1 MDDLQLS
8 DPTPVATD
16 SSSDESSDPSI
27 EPMGHDSYSGLSN
40 PSFSDSIDPTN
51 VAKMSKTDE
60 ITSAGLNILK
70 GLDAGITSF
79 MEGNANAITAKFKS
93 GEYMR
98 GAELQS
104 IRTKE
109 LWNQESFD
117 EQRMNERNA
126 QQIGGEVAAQA
137 GQGINVRS
145 EGAQNVTNTTASI
158 GAKDILTIRNNAYAK
173 AFGYNMEA
181 IQDQGEAKLQEV
193 KAESEKNAGFYGAL
207 SGFASAG
214 MKVAGAA
221 S

>member
-1 MDDLQLS
+1 MSDENIASETGDTGSSIDDLCN
-8 DPTPVATD
+8 TINA
-16 SSSDESSDPSI
+16 SSSTGSDDTSSI
-27 EPMGHDSYSGLSN
+27 EP
-40 PSFSDSIDPTN
+40 TAA
-51 VAKMSKTDE
+51 AKTSKQDE
-60 ITSAGLNILK
+60 TTQSGLNILK
-70 GLDAGITSF
+70 GLDSGISSF
-79 MEGNANAITAKFKS
+79 IEGNANAITAKFRS

-98 GAELQS
+98 NAQLQS

-117 EQRMNERNA
+117 EQRMSERNA
-126 QQIGGEVAAQA
+126 QQIGGEVSAQA

-145 EGAQNVTNTTASI
+145 EGAQSVTNATAEI
-158 GAKDILTIRNNAYAK
+158 GARDILTIRNNAYAK

-181 IQDQGEAKLQEV
+181 IQDQGEAKLQDI
-193 KAESEKNAGFYGAL
+193 KAESEKSSGFYGAL

>member
-16 SSSDESSDPSI
+16 PSI
-27 EPMGHDSYSGLSN
+27 EPMDHDSFSGLSN
-40 PSFSDSIDPTN
+40 PSFNDSGTTYIAPTN
-51 VAKMSKTDE
+51 IAKMSKTDE
-60 ITSAGLNILK
+60 ITQSGLNILK
-70 GLDAGITSF
+70 GLDSGISSF
-79 MEGNANAITAKFKS
+79 IEGNANAVTAKFRS

-98 GAELQS
+98 NAQLQS

-117 EQRMNERNA
+117 EQRMSERNA
-126 QQIGGEVAAQA
+126 QQIGGEISAQA

-145 EGAQNVTNTTASI
+145 EGAQSVTNATSEI
-158 GAKDILTIRNNAYAK
+158 GARDILTIRNNAYAK

-181 IQDQGEAKLQEV
+181 IQDQGEAKLQDI
-193 KAESEKNAGFYGAL
+193 KAESEKSSGFYGAL

>member
-1 MDDLQLS
+1 MSDENIASETGDTGSSIDDLCN
-8 DPTPVATD
+8 TINA
-16 SSSDESSDPSI
+16 SSSTGSDDTSSI
-27 EPMGHDSYSGLSN
+27 EP
-40 PSFSDSIDPTN
+40 TAA
-51 VAKMSKTDE
+51 AKTSKQDE
-60 ITSAGLNILK
+60 TTQSGLNILK
-70 GLDAGITSF
+70 GLDSGISSF
-79 MEGNANAITAKFKS
+79 IEGNANAITAKFRS

-98 GAELQS
+98 NAQLQS

-117 EQRMNERNA
+117 EQRMSERNA
-126 QQIGGEVAAQA
+126 QQIGGEISAQA

-145 EGAQNVTNTTASI
+145 EGAQSVTNATSEI
-158 GAKDILTIRNNAYAK
+158 GARDILTIRNNAYAK

-181 IQDQGEAKLQEV
+181 IQDQGEAKLQDI
-193 KAESEKNAGFYGAL
+193 KAESEKSSGFYGAL

>member
-1 MDDLQLS
+1 MSDENIASETGDTGSSIDDLCN
-8 DPTPVATD
+8 TINA
-16 SSSDESSDPSI
+16 SSSTGSDDTSSI
-27 EPMGHDSYSGLSN
+27 EP
-40 PSFSDSIDPTN
+40 TAA
-51 VAKMSKTDE
+51 AKTSKQDE
-60 ITSAGLNILK
+60 TTQSGLNILK
-70 GLDAGITSF
+70 GLDSGISSF
-79 MEGNANAITAKFKS
+79 IEGNANAITAKFRS

-98 GAELQS
+98 NAQLQS

-117 EQRMNERNA
+117 EQRMSERNA
-126 QQIGGEVAAQA
+126 QQIGGEVSAQA

-145 EGAQNVTNTTASI
+145 EGAQSVTNATSEI
-158 GAKDILTIRNNAYAK
+158 GARDILTIRNNAYAK

-181 IQDQGEAKLQEV
+181 IQDQGEAKLQDI
-193 KAESEKNAGFYGAL
+193 KAESEKSSGFYGAL

>member
-1 MDDLQLS
+1 MADENIASETGDTGSSIDDLYN
-8 DPTPVATD
+8 TINTINA
-16 SSSDESSDPSI
+16 SSSPENDDTSSI
-27 EPMGHDSYSGLSN
+27 K
-40 PSFSDSIDPTN
+40 PTN
-51 VAKMSKTDE
+51 AAKTSKQDE
-60 ITSAGLNILK
+60 MTQSGLNILK
-70 GLDAGITSF
+70 DLDSGISSF
-79 MEGNANAITAKFKS
+79 IEGNANAVTAKFRS

-98 GAELQS
+98 NAQMQS

-145 EGAQNVTNTTASI
+145 EGTQSVTNATAEI
-158 GAKDILTIRNNAYAK
+158 GVRDVLTIRNNAYAK

-181 IQDQGEAKLQEV
+181 IQDQGEAKLQDIQASAD
-193 KAESEKNAGFYGAL
+193 KSAGFYGAL
-207 SGFASAG
+207 AGFASAG